1 MNLKNMAIGLYRKV
15 SQHSPAIL
23 TGLGVAGF
31 FTAIVLAVKAT
42 PKAEAL
48 IIEAEDEK
56 EDRLTI
62 AEMIKSGWKPYA
74 PAAVTALASSACIFG
89 AVKIQ
94 HDRQLELAGAYAL
107 SQAMVKR
114 YREKTEEIAGKEK
127 ADEIDSAVQQE
138 TVRSPMVQK
147 AVSNLPPT
155 NRIGLH
161 PFVSI
166 LDNSAFYATT
176 EMLQKAEV
184 ALNRRIFTSLEPYVT
199 GDDLCDEL
207 NEQGVYPKL
216 KHSAVTSM
224 IGWTAENGGIEFNL
238 DVDGIPLEQS
248 HWDDGTPCYV
258 MSFKRYREPVSI
270 L

>member
-1 MNLKNMAIGLYRKV
+1 MELKKVATGLFRKA
-15 SQHSPAIL
+15 SKHSPAIL
-23 TGLGVAGF
+23 TGFGVAGF
-31 FTAIVLAVKAT
+31 FTAIVLAVRAT
-42 PKAEAL
+42 PKAEEL
-48 IIEAEDEK
+48 IIEAEDKK
-56 EDRLTI
+56 EDYLTI
-62 AEMIKSGWKPYA
+62 RETVKVAWKPYI
-74 PAAVTALASSACIFG
+74 PAAITALTSSACIFG

-127 ADEIDSAVQQE
+127 ADEIDSAVAKE
-138 TVRSPMVQK
+138 TAQSRIAQK
-147 AVSNLPPT
+147 AVSNLPPS
-155 NRIGLH
+155 NISGLH
-161 PFVSI
+161 PYVSI

-184 ALNRRIFTSLEPYVT
+184 ALNRRLFTGLEPYVT
-199 GDDLCDEL
+199 GDDMCDEL

-270 L
+270 R